1 MKLSEIDIN
10 TIRALTLEQKWEAA
24 CGGVV
29 DDGATAE
36 VALVLGGGPIRA
48 IERALAAAK
57 LYRDGRVKAIIPSGG
72 VEWEHNGEVIS
83 EANLMARVLRENGV
97 PDEAII
103 LENEAR
109 TTKENII
116 YGTLQIIRNYK
127 KIVDSV
133 IVVTSVWHMKRGLA
147 LAKALFPGKIRVY
160 AYPSYPDGNIEDWLK
175 IEENQKLLTSGLGL
189 LKKLV
194 TFGDVED
201 VEVNYTV

>member
-1 MKLSEIDIN
+1 MKLSELDIN
-10 TIRALTLEQKWEAA
+10 TLRSLTPKQKWDAA

-29 DDGATAE
+29 DEGATAE
-36 VALVLGGGPIRA
+36 VALLLGGGPIRA

-57 LYRDGRVKAIIPSGG
+57 LYRDGRVKKIIPSGG
-72 VEWEHNGEVIS
+72 VEWDHNGERIS

-97 PDEAII
+97 PEEDII

-133 IVVTSVWHMKRGLA
+133 IVVTSVWHMKRGIA
-147 LAKALFPGKIRVY
+147 LAKALFPGKIKVY
-160 AYPSYPDGNIEDWLK
+160 AYPSYPAGTVEDWLK

-189 LKKLV
+189 LKKLIAL
-194 TFGDVED
+194 GDVED
-201 VEVNYTV
+201 VDIIF